1 MHNLTVLVLDDEPA
15 TRVLLTRFLA
25 AHGYQSAEA
34 GTMSEAIDVMR
45 STRIGAVILDVRL
58 PGNGSGL
65 DVLQHLRAQP
75 ELQSIPAIILTGGV
89 LTEHEELMVARH
101 RAHLFYKPE
110 GFDSLV
116 EFLTQL
122 TGDDQPH

>member
-1 MHNLTVLVLDDEPA
+1 
-15 TRVLLTRFLA
+15 
-25 AHGYQSAEA
+25 
-34 GTMSEAIDVMR
+34 MSEAIDVMR

-58 PGNGSGL
+58 PGDGSGL
-65 DVLQHLRAQP
+65 DVLQRLREQP

-89 LTEHEELMVARH
+89 LTEDEELTVARH

-116 EFLTQL
+116 GFLKQL
-122 TGDDQPH
+122 TGHDQPH